1 MQKLSDI
8 NEALSYLR
16 EGDIITG
23 NGKDLFVMKN
33 DRIYRYNEGSC
44 FGLSIKDFVELYN
57 KNTFYL
63 YEESA
68 EIDETKDEAYYRYY
82 RK

>member
-16 EGDIITG
+16 EGDIVTG

-33 DRIYRYNEGSC
+33 DRIYRYSDGSR

-63 YEESA
+63 YEESV
-68 EIDETKDEAYYRYY
+68 EIDESKDEAYYRYY